1 VRAQGAPRRAT
12 ARASRPFILRGSLT
26 LAPQDDGF
34 TDFMLAKVTRLD
46 IALEWLRRE
55 MAKAN
60 ELTQVAAE

>member
-1 VRAQGAPRRAT
+1 
-12 ARASRPFILRGSLT
+12 
-26 LAPQDDGF
+26 
-34 TDFMLAKVTRLD
+34 MLAKVTRLD